1 MFDRLTPDSVTII
14 ASYLAV
20 IELHIGVNHHN
31 ATETTSSKSTW
42 DADLWRTRA
51 FLTEFGSNR
60 HPMPWFFRTSPLR
73 SSWTV
78 FYYTSH
84 LDLAVF
90 FQLAAICR
98 SWVKPMA
105 QLSVRVPV
113 INVREMPKFSYS
125 LNTNFEW
132 QKFTLKLS
140 SVWIRWCRTGNQS
153 VRLQAATSSAKPAT
167 TSSSDVQP
175 CIKSTSYHAQRD
187 VSVKHVCVLLLTIEV
202 VDMLFVSCHR
212 ALGS

>member
-20 IELHIGVNHHN
+20 SELHIGVNHHN
-31 ATETTSSKSTW
+31 ATETTSSESTW
-42 DADLWRTRA
+42 DADSWRTRA
-51 FLTEFGSNR
+51 FLTEFGSNW
-60 HPMPWFFRTSPLR
+60 HPMPWYIRTSPVR
-73 SSWTV
+73 SSWTL

-132 QKFTLKLS
+132 QKFTQKLS
-140 SVWIRWCRTGNQS
+140 QFGFGRVGLEISRFDYQLLP
-153 VRLQAATSSAKPAT
+153 RLRSQQLRVPAIF
-167 TSSSDVQP
+167 SLV
-175 CIKSTSYHAQRD
+175 I
-187 VSVKHVCVLLLTIEV
+187 V
-202 VDMLFVSCHR
+202 
-212 ALGS
+212 